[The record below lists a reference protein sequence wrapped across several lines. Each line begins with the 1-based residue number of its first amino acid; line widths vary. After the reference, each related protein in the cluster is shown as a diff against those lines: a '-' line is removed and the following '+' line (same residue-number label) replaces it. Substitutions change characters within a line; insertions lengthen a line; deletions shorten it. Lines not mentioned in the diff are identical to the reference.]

1 MSLFLATLLPGL
13 ALMGLGAVLILGGSA
28 AAAAL
33 RAFPRSTRA
42 AYVLFGGATVW
53 FLDNVW
59 HLSSADF
66 GEYRV
71 LLFIGFALVAVLAFR
86 CVPDFLGVRGLCA
99 LVLLAASP
107 LLDAAYMNYD
117 RPQRLFMV
125 GLVYAG
131 LTLAIWVGAQPWRLR
146 DFLGWLFARPGRA
159 RLAGGALLA
168 YGLLLAAV
176 SFTY

>member
-1 MSLFLATLLPGL
+1 M
-13 ALMGLGAVLILGGSA
+13 
-28 AAAAL
+28 L
-33 RAFPRSTRA
+33 RAFPRSTSA
-42 AYVLFGGATVW
+42 AYVLFGGAALW
-53 FLDNVW
+53 FLYNVW

-66 GEYRV
+66 GDYRV
-71 LLFIGFALVAVLAFR
+71 VLFIGFALVAVLAFR

-107 LLDAAYMNYD
+107 LLEAAYMNYD

-159 RLAGGALLA
+159 RIAGGVLLG

-176 SFTY
+176 AFTY

>member
-13 ALMGLGAVLILGGSA
+13 ALMGLGAALVLGGSVA
-28 AAAAL
+28 AAML
-33 RAFPRSTRA
+33 RAFPRSTPA
-42 AYVLFGGATVW
+42 AYVLFGGAAVW
-53 FLDNVW
+53 FLDHVW

-66 GEYRV
+66 GDYRV
-71 LLFIGFALVAVLAFR
+71 VLFIGFALVAVLAFR

-107 LLDAAYMNYD
+107 LLEAAYMNYD

-125 GLVYAG
+125 GLVYAC

-159 RLAGGALLA
+159 RMAGALLLG
-168 YGLLLAAV
+168 YGVLLAAV
-176 SFTY
+176 AFTY